1 MTQQNR
7 NYVFKLGHSASK
19 GGDADNKEITSND
32 SKKTGR
38 PLKPVDKCKTKYIKV
53 FCTPEEYLDF
63 QKYCEE
69 RNVSGSEILYKYFRR
84 IIRKQQ
90 KNL

>member
-1 MTQQNR
+1 MTQQNS
-7 NYVFKLGHSASK
+7 YVFKVGSSTSKAS
-19 GGDADNKEITSND
+19 DTDNKKIVNSK

-38 PLKPVDKCKTKYIKV
+38 PLKPADKCKTKHVKV
-53 FCTPEEYLDF
+53 FCTEEEYLDF
-63 QKYCEE
+63 QKYCEKQ
-69 RNVSGSEILYKYFRR
+69 NISGSEILYRYFKR